1 METSMTTCHQ
11 IPPLRSSS
19 ARVPSWGL
27 YPVLMIT
34 IGVLCA
40 PRVIAA
46 DALNTYTAHYETSMY
61 GMNLDIERKLVE
73 TEAGYQL
80 SSQGK
85 SFAASLSE
93 VADFSVSDGR
103 IVGQQFIYQL
113 KSLVKRRREVHFL
126 PEQGIIRSLKK
137 KKWTEFPWEADALD
151 RLSQQE
157 QLRLTLINAEENGD
171 AAPESLTFIV
181 IDGPK
186 RGEKILDLVG
196 VEELDTAL
204 GPLETLHYRRRY
216 EADSDRSSD
225 IWVAPS
231 LDFLMVLTRHE
242 EDGSPVELSITSAEL
257 DG

>member
-1 METSMTTCHQ
+1 MKTRHRPHATCAVHTESRSPKLLALLVLTMAGSILCSLRLLAGET
-11 IPPLRSSS
+11 
-19 ARVPSWGL
+19 
-27 YPVLMIT
+27 
-34 IGVLCA
+34 
-40 PRVIAA
+40 
-46 DALNTYTAHYETSMY
+46 LNTYVAHYETSMY
-61 GMNLDIERKLVE
+61 GMTLDIERKLTE
-73 TEAGYQL
+73 TEEGYQL

-85 SFAASLSE
+85 SFAATLSE
-93 VADFSVSDGR
+93 VADFSITEGR
-103 IVGQQFIYQL
+103 IAGKQFVYQL

-137 KKWTEFPWEADALD
+137 KEWTEFPWEPEALD

-157 QLRLTLINAEENGD
+157 QLRLTLIQAEEQGNP
-171 AAPESLTFIV
+171 APESLTFVV

-204 GPLETLHYRRRY
+204 GTLETLHYRRRY
-216 EADSDRSSD
+216 DADSDRSSD

-242 EDGSPVELSITSAEL
+242 EDGSPIELSITSA
-257 DG
+257 DVDA

>member
-1 METSMTTCHQ
+1 MKTRHRPYAACTVHAES
-11 IPPLRSSS
+11 RS
-19 ARVPSWGL
+19 PNL
-27 YPVLMIT
+27 FVL
-34 IGVLCA
+34 LLL
-40 PRVIAA
+40 VIAGA
-46 DALNTYTAHYETSMY
+46 ILCTPRLIAAETLNAYVAHYETSMY
-61 GMNLDIERKLVE
+61 GMTLDIERKLTETVE
-73 TEAGYQL
+73 GYRL

-85 SFAASLSE
+85 SFAATLSE
-93 VADFSVSDGR
+93 VADFSVTEGR
-103 IVGQQFIYQL
+103 IAGKQFVYQL

-137 KKWTEFPWEADALD
+137 KEWTEFPWEPEALD

-157 QLRLTLINAEENGD
+157 QLRLTLIQAKEQGNP
-171 AAPESLTFIV
+171 APESLTFVV

-216 EADSDRSSD
+216 DADSDRSSD

-242 EDGSPVELSITSAEL
+242 EDGSPIELSITSA
-257 DG
+257 DVDA